1 MSPAALSQDEYFSN
15 RVEAAY
21 PAPAVDETKGLIAE
35 AALRVYAKT
44 ADRLQP
50 NRQRLHHYDRELKSV
65 THLSSSNRP
74 HNGDGDASV
83 SRQTDCN
90 SISERAKDALKRRLR
105 PHTTLSAY
113 ELAYTL
119 RVSEGTI
126 WNILRGSKSGPS
138 GRVLFKLTE
147 FFGGSFL
154 NEVFSG
160 PNVYCIDPR
169 ETRKLGHVQRIRELQ
184 AELEAMG

>member
-1 MSPAALSQDEYFSN
+1 MAPAAAHADPYLRERLSEI
-15 RVEAAY
+15 AA
-21 PAPAVDETKGLIAE
+21 PTARDTV
-35 AALRVYAKT
+35 ALVGEVVLAKFT
-44 ADRLQP
+44 NGTPRLQP
-50 NRQRLHHYDRELKSV
+50 RAPMSQQSESNVRSHRAA
-65 THLSSSNRP
+65 SNRP
-74 HNGDGDASV
+74 HNGERIAAV
-83 SRQTDCN
+83 SPQIDCKT
-90 SISERAKDALKRRLR
+90 ISERAKAALERRLR
-105 PHTTLSAY
+105 PNTTLSAY

-147 FFGGSFL
+147 FFGGAFL
-154 NEVFSG
+154 NEVFGG

-169 ETRKLGHVQRIRELQ
+169 ETRKLAHVQRIRELQ